1 MTVFLSSH
9 LLFEVEQLCDHVT
22 IISNGSMLVSDTPE
36 NISHK
41 LGPAMMH
48 IELVDLSS
56 NVIAAVKKLSF
67 VTGTWKTDQTLLV
80 QVNTYTDVRAQVS
93 QL

>member
-1 MTVFLSSH
+1 
-9 LLFEVEQLCDHVT
+9 
-22 IISNGSMLVSDTPE
+22 MLVSDTPE